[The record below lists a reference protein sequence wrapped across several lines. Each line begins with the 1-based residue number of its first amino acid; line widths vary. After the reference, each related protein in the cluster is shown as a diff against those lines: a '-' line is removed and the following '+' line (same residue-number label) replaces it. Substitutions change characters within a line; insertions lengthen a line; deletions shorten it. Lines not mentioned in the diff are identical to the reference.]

1 MSTFEHVPMTALA
14 AAMAALAAC
23 APKTPEGPA
32 RTANAELVVG
42 GVVPVTTGVVIR
54 GLTLGGAPVPG
65 QKTGHTCDFS
75 RESLDQTG
83 RMTDASVQCRP
94 GGTYA
99 DTVTGLAGNF
109 TAYCMIDAKRL
120 PGGARLIAAS
130 VPGNANHCSLS
141 AVTPK
146 DATGFF
152 GGATWR

>member
-1 MSTFEHVPMTALA
+1 MPPFRTRTMAALA
-14 AAMAALAAC
+14 AGLSALAAC
-23 APKTPEGPA
+23 APETPAQPA
-32 RTANAELVVG
+32 KTANTELMAG

-54 GLTLGGAPVPG
+54 GLTLGGAPAPG

-75 RESLDQTG
+75 REDVDQAG

-99 DTVTGLAGNF
+99 DTVAGLAANF
-109 TAYCMIDAKRL
+109 TAYCIIDAKRL
-120 PGGARLIAAS
+120 PGGARLIAAP

-141 AVTPK
+141 AVAPK